1 MCSILFYN
9 ASIHRRV
16 YIQFL
21 KNVNIK
27 PNASSNSITFICTA
41 QIASMHFCNIMHTE
55 YQSCELCN
63 CQMNLAFVLFVR
75 ALVVSA
81 LV

>member
-1 MCSILFYN
+1 MYKLLSHN
-9 ASIHRRV
+9 ASIYCCV
-16 YIQFL
+16 YIQFS
-21 KNVNIK
+21 KIVNIK

-63 CQMNLAFVLFVR
+63 CQMNSDLYCL
-75 ALVVSA
+75 
-81 LV
+81 